1 MIPTIKFP
9 DDDVFILF
17 SLFVEVISIV
27 STNESKIF
35 TPVVSPGGMNFSPK
49 EEGSSAQLDV
59 KKESTAIDKTE
70 NRKRKYFL
78 FFTYEP

>member
-1 MIPTIKFP
+1 MFK
-9 DDDVFILF
+9 DVEVFTLF

-27 STNESKIF
+27 STNESKIL
-35 TPVVSPGGMNFSPK
+35 TPVVSPGGINFNPK
-49 EEGSSAQLDV
+49 EEGSSAQLEV
-59 KKESTAIDKTE
+59 KKENTATVKTE